1 MSDEAQAPE
10 VLDTSVT
17 DTGTADVQEPV
28 ATQEEPTNGLLAG
41 KYKSVEEL
49 ASAYKNLETKLGER
63 PQLKV
68 PGEDATEEE
77 RQAYTAELRKLN
89 GVPESVD
96 KYGVKAPD
104 GFDEGQF
111 NGFLNF
117 AHENGMTPTQVEAFL
132 ALSKDERAAQSARKQ
147 DEEQGWQDEAK
158 MEWGDKFK
166 ANESL
171 VNRFVASISPDGK
184 LDEMLGKSL
193 YHPVIRTALLEAAK
207 FIPEPSLKGGEGA
220 SMRGADMPSKST
232 VKERFRDPRYADP
245 AKRDPDFVR
254 ETDELWET
262 LHEGEVYRGG
272 PLSYV

>member
-1 MSDEAQAPE
+1 MSDEAQAQE

-17 DTGTADVQEPV
+17 DTGAADVQEPV
-28 ATQEEPTNGLLAG
+28 ATQEETTNDLLAG

-49 ASAYKNLETKLGER
+49 ATAYKNLETKLGER

-89 GVPESVD
+89 GVPDSVD

-104 GFDEGQF
+104 GFDEEQF

-117 AHENGMTPTQVEAFL
+117 AHENGMTPAQVEAFL
-132 ALSKDERAAQSARKQ
+132 SLSNDERAAQSARRQ
-147 DEEQGWQDEAK
+147 DEEAGWVDEAK
-158 MEWGDKFK
+158 MAWGDKFK
-166 ANESL
+166 VNENL
-171 VNRFVASISPDGK
+171 VTRFVKSISPDGK
-184 LDEMLGKSL
+184 LEEMLGKSL
-193 YHPVIRTALLEAAK
+193 YHPTIREALLAGAK
-207 FIPEPSLKGGEGA
+207 FIPEPSLKGADGGN
-220 SMRGADMPSKST
+220 MRGADMPSKST
-232 VKERFRDPRYADP
+232 VKERFNDPRYADP

-254 ETDELWET
+254 ETDELWED

-272 PLSYV
+272 PLSYT